1 MKSLRAKKSAFTTLN
16 IESIKISNAQLDKVR
31 GGNAVRRGDDE
42 DGDGRRGG

>member
-16 IESIKISNAQLDKVR
+16 IESTRISNAQLDKVR